1 MGNKASSIPVCC
13 TVVCDDSNSQQ
24 KVKKEVKVQLD
35 LTFLRTYERYRERDG
50 SFDVQRILDNTK
62 PIRSGVRLIRDLA
75 DFRKTN
81 CVLRKEKS
89 DESLN
94 EPDYRG
100 PDSEE
105 DERHVQLD
113 LILFIFYVQM

>member
-81 CVLRKEKS
+81 CVPRKEKS

-100 PDSEE
+100 SDSEE

-113 LILFIFYVQM
+113 LMLFMFYVQM